1 METLVMTHVR
11 TGFRSLV
18 DVWSRKKNHNIFGA
32 RRCWIFVVVCAPNL
46 QPTTMPYAT
55 NAQGS
60 DLDKLYTVLHDLLA
74 SFGSIDGLLQAF
86 GLHNLPMA
94 HRYGILLGLVVFIG
108 TISAVVL
115 LLIFGGSFDRIK
127 VQAMTGESTILSAGQ
142 ARRGRALLY
151 EQLLDARRRMVAA
164 YGHDE
169 NNNDEDATAAAA
181 HSSGSGSSFSSSP
194 LLRLLLQQAPSK
206 VPPPHLVN
214 ETSAGDENQKP
225 AQQKLSNNKL
235 SQQQQHP
242 TATTEQFVPPLYK
255 ENYVKA
261 YRRCQ
266 DRPGGK

>member
-164 YGHDE
+164 YGNE
-169 NNNDEDATAAAA
+169 NYNATAAATY
-181 HSSGSGSSFSSSP
+181 SSGSGSCSSSSP
-194 LLRLLLQQAPSK
+194 LLRLLLHQAPSK
-206 VPPPHLVN
+206 VPPPNLLN
-214 ETSAGDENQKP
+214 EAGDENKKP
-225 AQQKLSNNKL
+225 NNNKK
-235 SQQQQHP
+235 SKQQHP
-242 TATTEQFVPPLYK
+242 TTTEQFVPPMYK

-266 DRPGGK
+266 DRPAGESK